1 MQVLHNNF
9 AFQVVILISRLDIR
23 IKQKYQTVQQCSA
36 STIKDNEKEV
46 PRRILRPQ
54 LF

>member
-1 MQVLHNNF
+1 M
-9 AFQVVILISRLDIR
+9 ILISRIDIS
-23 IKQKYQTVQQCSA
+23 IKKKHQAVQQRSA
-36 STIKDNEKEV
+36 SIIRDNEKEV